1 MFITKS
7 SQSIKIQSEVSCPS
21 TPRTKILF
29 LLRSSTTLSERAFAC
44 LDEVADAMIISSANE
59 EISVQ
64 PLRGIIFDRN
74 GEILVNNLP
83 TFDLI
88 TKPYFID
95 NPNDFLLKLSSFIRI
110 DREDKELFLTQ
121 FKRAK
126 ALNKELTL
134 KQSISEEER
143 ARFLVRSHMFE
154 NTYVGKRYLRNYL
167 YPEIFSHSIGYVGRP
182 NEEETDM
189 LYALQ
194 NLNKKINYTYTN
206 QLIIGKTGLEFIYED
221 SLKGEFGNNLREVDA
236 QGKTI
241 DEKISSDPEIGKDLY
256 TSLDLKSHQAAHKAF
271 SNRKGAV
278 VAVDIK
284 DGSIVTL
291 FSSPTFSTNQLANGI
306 LKKDFDQL
314 LSSNEKPFFNR
325 ALKGRYPPASAIKP
339 AIAIYGIEEGLI
351 DWNFSIFDEGFFTL
365 PEDGRIYRDWKEGG
379 HGNTNLFKAIT
390 QSSNTYFFDLA
401 YRSDINQLNKHLLSL
416 GFGQKACID
425 CFEEDKVFVPEP
437 NWKMNK
443 HNFGWF
449 KGDTVNMG
457 VGQGYLVSTPIQLAK
472 YAYIIANKGKYN
484 DLSLKKNLVKDKKS
498 INFSKFSNDDW
509 YKLHE
514 SMINVVE
521 GNTGTARRLKEK
533 KSYIVAAKTGTAE
546 LVSGD
551 NREQY
556 METRLDNSLRDH
568 ALIIAFGPMPNPRYA
583 VSVVVENGESGGSV
597 AGPVAISVLNA
608 LIQE

>member
-1 MFITKS
+1 MTEINETFKEKS
-7 SQSIKIQSEVSCPS
+7 SFNKRLIFLYIAFGILGGIFYYQIFNLQISNYSEYEIAAENN
-21 TPRTKILF
+21 K
-29 LLRSSTTLSERAFAC
+29 
-44 LDEVADAMIISSANE
+44 NE

-95 NPNDFLLKLSSFIRI
+95 NPDDFLLKLSSFIRI
-110 DREDKELFLTQ
+110 DREDKELFLSQ

-339 AIAIYGIEEGLI
+339 AIAMYGIEEGLI

-484 DLSLKKNLVKDKKS
+484 DLSLKKNLAKDKKS

-556 METRLDNSLRDH
+556 IETRLDNSLRDH

>member
-1 MFITKS
+1 MTDINETFKEKS
-7 SQSIKIQSEVSCPS
+7 SFNKRLIFLYSAFGILGAIFYSQIFNLQISNFSEYE
-21 TPRTKILF
+21 TAAENNKN
-29 LLRSSTTLSERAFAC
+29 ER
-44 LDEVADAMIISSANE
+44 
-59 EISVQ
+59 ISVQ

-74 GEILVNNLP
+74 GEILVNNIP

-88 TKPYFID
+88 TKPHFID
-95 NPNDFLLKLSSFIRI
+95 DPSNFLMKLSSFLNINE
-110 DREDKELFLTQ
+110 EDKEIFLKH
-121 FKRAK
+121 FDNAK
-126 ALNKELTL
+126 FLNKELTL
-134 KQSISEEER
+134 KQSISDEER
-143 ARFLVRSHMFE
+143 AKFLVRSHMFD
-154 NTYVGKRYLRNYL
+154 NVYVGKRYLRNHL
-167 YPEIFSHSIGYVGRP
+167 HPEIFSHSIGYVGRP
-182 NEEETDM
+182 NEDELDKINDT
-189 LYALQ
+189 Q
-194 NLNKKINYTYTN
+194 SISKKINYAYTN
-206 QLIIGKTGLEFIYED
+206 QLIVGKTGLEFVYED
-221 SLKGEFGNNLREVDA
+221 VLKGEFGNNLREVDA
-236 QGKTI
+236 RGRTI
-241 DEKISSDPEIGKDLY
+241 DEKVSLIPKEGNNLY
-256 TSLDLKSHQAAHKAF
+256 TSLDLESHQAAHKALN
-271 SNRKGAV
+271 NRKGAV
-278 VAVDIK
+278 VAIDIRN
-284 DGSIVTL
+284 GSIVTL
-291 FSSPTFSTNQLANGI
+291 FSSPTFPTNRLANGI
-306 LKKDFDQL
+306 LKKDFDEL
-314 LSSNEKPFFNR
+314 LSSKEKPFFNR
-325 ALKGRYPPASAIKP
+325 ALKGRYPPASSIKP
-339 AIAIYGIEEGLI
+339 AIAIYGLEEELI

-401 YRSDINQLNKHLLSL
+401 YRSDINRLNKHLSSL
-416 GFGQKACID
+416 GFGNKACID

-437 NWKMNK
+437 NWKMNM

-457 VGQGYLVSTPIQLAK
+457 VGQGYLLSTPIQLAK
-472 YAYIIANKGKYN
+472 YAYIIANKGKYK
-484 DLSLKKNLVKDKKS
+484 DLSLKKDLTKDEK
-498 INFSKFSNDDW
+498 IIEFDKFSNDDW

-556 METRLDNSLRDH
+556 SETRLDDSLRDH

-597 AGPVAISVLNA
+597 AGPVAISVLNS

>member
-1 MFITKS
+1 MDINETLREKS
-7 SQSIKIQSEVSCPS
+7 SFNKRLIFIYLIFGIMGVVFYYQIFNLQISNYSEYEIAA
-21 TPRTKILF
+21 KNNKNI
-29 LLRSSTTLSERAFAC
+29 
-44 LDEVADAMIISSANE
+44 

-74 GEILVNNLP
+74 GEILVNNIP

-95 NPNDFLLKLSSFIRI
+95 NPDDFLLALSSFLKITN
-110 DREDKELFLTQ
+110 EEKENFLEE
-121 FKRAK
+121 FDNAK

-134 KQSISEEER
+134 MRSITDEEK
-143 ARFLVRSHMFE
+143 AKFLVRSHSLK
-154 NTYVGKRYLRNYL
+154 NAYVGKRYLRNYL

-182 NEEETDM
+182 NEDELDKIYGS
-189 LYALQ
+189 L
-194 NLNKKINYTYTN
+194 NLNNKINFSYTN
-206 QLIIGKTGLEFIYED
+206 QLLVGKTGLEFIYED
-221 SLKGEFGNNLREVDA
+221 TLKGEFGTNVREVDA
-236 QGKTI
+236 KGRTI
-241 DEKISSDPEIGKDLY
+241 DEAISASPKTGNNLY
-256 TSLDLKSHQAAHKAF
+256 TSLDLKSHQAANKAL
-271 SNRKGAV
+271 NGRKGAI
-278 VAVDIK
+278 VAIDIK

-291 FSSPTFSTNQLANGI
+291 FSSPTFSANQLANGI
-306 LKKDFDQL
+306 LKRDFDQL

-325 ALKGRYPPASAIKP
+325 ALKGRYPPASSIKP
-339 AIAIYGIEEGLI
+339 AIAIYGIEEELI
-351 DWNFSIFDEGFFTL
+351 DWDFSLFDEGFFTL

-401 YRSDINQLNKHLLSL
+401 YRSDINKLNAHLSSL
-416 GFGQKACID
+416 GFGDKACID
-425 CFEEDKVFVPEP
+425 CFEEDRVFVPNP
-437 NWKMNK
+437 SWKMNK

-472 YAYIIANKGKYN
+472 YAYIIANKGKYS
-484 DLSLKKNLVKDKKS
+484 DLSLKKDLVKNEMN
-498 INFSKFSNDDW
+498 IQFNKFSDDDW

-514 SMINVVE
+514 SMVNVIE

-533 KSYIVAAKTGTAE
+533 KSYVVAAKTGTAE
-546 LVSGD
+546 LVSAD
-551 NREQY
+551 SKDEY
-556 METRLDNSLRDH
+556 VETRLDDSLRDH
-568 ALIIAFGPMPNPRYA
+568 ALIIAFGPIPNPRYA

-597 AGPVAISVLNA
+597 AGPVAISVLNS

>member
-1 MFITKS
+1 MDINETLREKS
-7 SQSIKIQSEVSCPS
+7 SFNKRFIFLYLIFGIMGVVFYYQIFNLQISNYSEYEIAA
-21 TPRTKILF
+21 KNNKNI
-29 LLRSSTTLSERAFAC
+29 
-44 LDEVADAMIISSANE
+44 

-74 GEILVNNLP
+74 GEILVNNIP

-95 NPNDFLLKLSSFIRI
+95 NPDDFLLALSSFLKITN
-110 DREDKELFLTQ
+110 EEKKNFLEE
-121 FKRAK
+121 FDNAK

-134 KQSISEEER
+134 MRSITDEEK
-143 ARFLVRSHMFE
+143 AKFLVRSHSFK
-154 NTYVGKRYLRNYL
+154 NAYVGKRYLRNYL

-182 NEEETDM
+182 NEDELDKIYGS
-189 LYALQ
+189 L
-194 NLNKKINYTYTN
+194 NLNNKINFSYTN
-206 QLIIGKTGLEFIYED
+206 QLLVGKTGLEVIYED
-221 SLKGEFGNNLREVDA
+221 TLKGEFGTNIREVDA
-236 QGKTI
+236 RGRTI
-241 DEKISSDPEIGKDLY
+241 DEAISASPKTGNNLY
-256 TSLDLKSHQAAHKAF
+256 TSLDLKSHQAANKAL
-271 SNRKGAV
+271 NGRKGAI
-278 VAVDIK
+278 VAIDIK

-291 FSSPTFSTNQLANGI
+291 FSSPTFSANQLANGI
-306 LKKDFDQL
+306 LKRDFDQL

-325 ALKGRYPPASAIKP
+325 ALKGRYPPASSIKP
-339 AIAIYGIEEGLI
+339 AIAIYGIEEELI
-351 DWNFSIFDEGFFTL
+351 DWDFSLFDEGFFTL

-401 YRSDINQLNKHLLSL
+401 YRSDINKLNAHLLSL
-416 GFGQKACID
+416 GFGDKACID
-425 CFEEDKVFVPEP
+425 CFEEDRVFVPNP
-437 NWKMNK
+437 SWKMNK

-472 YAYIIANKGKYN
+472 YAYIIANKGKYS
-484 DLSLKKNLVKDKKS
+484 DLSLKKDLVKNEMN
-498 INFSKFSNDDW
+498 IQFNKFSNDDW

-514 SMINVVE
+514 SMVNVIE
-521 GNTGTARRLKEK
+521 GNTGTARRLKET
-533 KSYIVAAKTGTAE
+533 KSYVVAAKTGTAE
-546 LVSGD
+546 LVSAD
-551 NREQY
+551 SKDQY
-556 METRLDNSLRDH
+556 VETRLDDSLRDH

-597 AGPVAISVLNA
+597 AGPVAISVLNS

>member
-1 MFITKS
+1 MDINETLREKS
-7 SQSIKIQSEVSCPS
+7 SFNKRFIFLYLIFGIMGVVFYYQIFNLQISNYSEYEIAA
-21 TPRTKILF
+21 KNNKNI
-29 LLRSSTTLSERAFAC
+29 
-44 LDEVADAMIISSANE
+44 

-74 GEILVNNLP
+74 GEILVNNIP

-95 NPNDFLLKLSSFIRI
+95 NPDDFLLALSSFLKITN
-110 DREDKELFLTQ
+110 EEKKNFLEE
-121 FKRAK
+121 FDNAK

-134 KQSISEEER
+134 MRSITDEEK
-143 ARFLVRSHMFE
+143 AKFLVRSHSFK
-154 NTYVGKRYLRNYL
+154 NAYVGKRYLRNYL

-182 NEEETDM
+182 NEDELDKIYGS
-189 LYALQ
+189 L
-194 NLNKKINYTYTN
+194 NLNNKINFSYTN
-206 QLIIGKTGLEFIYED
+206 QLLVGKTGLEVIYED
-221 SLKGEFGNNLREVDA
+221 TLKGEFGTNIREVDA
-236 QGKTI
+236 RGRTI
-241 DEKISSDPEIGKDLY
+241 DEAIYAPPKTGNNLY
-256 TSLDLKSHQAAHKAF
+256 TSLDLKSHQAANKAL
-271 SNRKGAV
+271 NGRKGAI
-278 VAVDIK
+278 VAIDIK

-291 FSSPTFSTNQLANGI
+291 FSSPTFSANQLANGI
-306 LKKDFDQL
+306 LKRDFDQL

-325 ALKGRYPPASAIKP
+325 ALKGRYPPASSIKP
-339 AIAIYGIEEGLI
+339 AIAIYGIEEELI
-351 DWNFSIFDEGFFTL
+351 DWDFSLFDEGFFTL

-401 YRSDINQLNKHLLSL
+401 YRSDINKLNAHLLSL
-416 GFGQKACID
+416 GFGEKACID
-425 CFEEDKVFVPEP
+425 CFEEDRVFVPNP
-437 NWKMNK
+437 SWKMNK

-472 YAYIIANKGKYN
+472 YAYIIANKGKYS
-484 DLSLKKNLVKDKKS
+484 DLSLKKDLVKNEMN
-498 INFSKFSNDDW
+498 IQFNKFSNDDW

-514 SMINVVE
+514 SMVNVIE
-521 GNTGTARRLKEK
+521 GNTGTARRLKET
-533 KSYIVAAKTGTAE
+533 KSYVVAAKTGTAE
-546 LVSGD
+546 LVSAD
-551 NREQY
+551 SKDQY
-556 METRLDNSLRDH
+556 VETRLDDSLRDH

-597 AGPVAISVLNA
+597 AGPVAISVLNS

>member
-1 MFITKS
+1 MDINETLREKS
-7 SQSIKIQSEVSCPS
+7 SFNKRFIFLYLIFGIMGVVFYYQIFNLQISNYSEYEIAA
-21 TPRTKILF
+21 KNNKNI
-29 LLRSSTTLSERAFAC
+29 
-44 LDEVADAMIISSANE
+44 

-74 GEILVNNLP
+74 GEILVNNIP

-95 NPNDFLLKLSSFIRI
+95 NPDDFLLALSSFLKITN
-110 DREDKELFLTQ
+110 EEKKNFLEE
-121 FKRAK
+121 FDNAK

-134 KQSISEEER
+134 MRSITDEEK
-143 ARFLVRSHMFE
+143 AKFLVRSHSFK
-154 NTYVGKRYLRNYL
+154 NAYVGKRYLRNYL

-182 NEEETDM
+182 NEDELDKIYGS
-189 LYALQ
+189 L
-194 NLNKKINYTYTN
+194 NLNNKINFSYTN
-206 QLIIGKTGLEFIYED
+206 QLLVGKTGLEVIYED
-221 SLKGEFGNNLREVDA
+221 TLKGEFGVNIREVDA
-236 QGKTI
+236 RGRTI
-241 DEKISSDPEIGKDLY
+241 DEAISASPKTGNNLY
-256 TSLDLKSHQAAHKAF
+256 TSLDLKSHQAANKAL
-271 SNRKGAV
+271 NGRKGAI
-278 VAVDIK
+278 VAIDIK

-291 FSSPTFSTNQLANGI
+291 FSSPTFSANQLANGI
-306 LKKDFDQL
+306 LKRDFDQL

-325 ALKGRYPPASAIKP
+325 ALKGRYPPASSIKP
-339 AIAIYGIEEGLI
+339 AIAIYGIEEELI
-351 DWNFSIFDEGFFTL
+351 DWDFSLFDEGFFTL

-401 YRSDINQLNKHLLSL
+401 YRSDINKLNAHLLSL
-416 GFGQKACID
+416 GFGEKACID
-425 CFEEDKVFVPEP
+425 CFEEDRVFVPNP
-437 NWKMNK
+437 SWKMNK

-472 YAYIIANKGKYN
+472 YAYIIANKGKYS
-484 DLSLKKNLVKDKKS
+484 DLSLKKDLVKNEMN
-498 INFSKFSNDDW
+498 IQFNKFSNDDW

-514 SMINVVE
+514 SMVNVIE
-521 GNTGTARRLKEK
+521 GNTGTARRLKET
-533 KSYIVAAKTGTAE
+533 KSYVVAAKTGTAE
-546 LVSGD
+546 LVSAD
-551 NREQY
+551 SKDQY
-556 METRLDNSLRDH
+556 VETRQDDSLRDH

-597 AGPVAISVLNA
+597 AGPVAISVLNS

>member
-1 MFITKS
+1 MTDINETLKEKLSFNKRLIFLYIAFGILGIIFY
-7 SQSIKIQSEVSCPS
+7 SQIFNLQISNYSEYEIAAENNKNV
-21 TPRTKILF
+21 
-29 LLRSSTTLSERAFAC
+29 
-44 LDEVADAMIISSANE
+44 

-74 GEILVNNLP
+74 GEILVNNTP

-95 NPNDFLLKLSSFIRI
+95 NPYDFLKKLSSFLII
-110 DREDKELFLTQ
+110 QEKDKEAFLKQ
-121 FKRAK
+121 FENAK

-134 KQSISEEER
+134 KRSISENDR
-143 ARFLVRSHMFE
+143 AKFLVRSHMFD
-154 NTYVGKRYLRNYL
+154 NAYVEKRYLRNHL

-182 NEEETDM
+182 NEDESDKI
-189 LYALQ
+189 YNSK
-194 NLNKKINYTYTN
+194 NLNKNINFTYTN
-206 QLIIGKTGLEFIYED
+206 QLIVGKTGLEFIYEET
-221 SLKGEFGNNLREVDA
+221 LKGEFGKNLREVDA
-236 QGKTI
+236 KGRTI
-241 DEKISSDPEIGKDLY
+241 IEEISSDPKVGNNLY
-256 TSLDLKSHQAAHKAF
+256 TSLDLKSHQAAHKAL
-271 SNRKGAV
+271 NKRKGAV
-278 VAVDIK
+278 VAVDIQ

-291 FSSPTFSTNQLANGI
+291 FSSPTFPTNQLANGI
-306 LKKDFDQL
+306 LKKDFDEL
-314 LSSNEKPFFNR
+314 LSSKEKPFFNR

-339 AIAIYGIEEGLI
+339 AIAMYGIEEGLI
-351 DWNFSIFDEGFFTL
+351 DWDFSIFDKGFFTL

-379 HGNTNLFKAIT
+379 HGETNLFKAIT

-401 YRSDINQLNKHLLSL
+401 YRADINKLNTHLLTL
-416 GFGQKACID
+416 GFGEKACID
-425 CFEEDKVFVPEP
+425 CFQEDKVFVPQP
-437 NWKMNK
+437 TWKMNK

-472 YAYIIANKGKYN
+472 YAYIIANKGIYY
-484 DLSLKKNLVKDKKS
+484 DLSLKKDLVKDKKR
-498 INFSKFSNDDW
+498 IELKKFSNDDW

-521 GNTGTARRLKEK
+521 GRTGTARRLKDK

-556 METRLDNSLRDH
+556 IETRQDDNLRDH

-597 AGPVAISVLNA
+597 AGPVAISVLNS

>member
-1 MFITKS
+1 MTEINETFKEKS
-7 SQSIKIQSEVSCPS
+7 SFNKRLIFLYIAFGILGGIFYYQIFNLQISNYSEYEIAAENN
-21 TPRTKILF
+21 K
-29 LLRSSTTLSERAFAC
+29 
-44 LDEVADAMIISSANE
+44 NE

-95 NPNDFLLKLSSFIRI
+95 NPDDFLLKLSSFIRI
-110 DREDKELFLTQ
+110 DREDKELFLSQ

-339 AIAIYGIEEGLI
+339 AIAMYGIEEGLI

-484 DLSLKKNLVKDKKS
+484 DLSLKKNLAKDKKS

-546 LVSGD
+546 LVSRD